1 MTDTT
6 PNLPAFPQHVAFNS
20 NGEAVTA
27 GLYFAEGP
35 GMTIRQYAAIH
46 LCVPDSGLP
55 WLDEIIQ
62 KSLRDRFAS
71 QEKIDPNEEMGWPLL
86 EALAGPRPSGNW
98 NSNPMEWFNWS
109 NKWQAAVRYA
119 RADAMMERRGK

>member
-55 WLDEIIQ
+55 WLDEMIQ
-62 KSLRDRFAS
+62 KSPHNQNKQTQSRTDTERDRP
-71 QEKIDPNEEMGWPLL
+71 DMTMGW
-86 EALAGPRPSGNW
+86 
-98 NSNPMEWFNWS
+98 
-109 NKWQAAVRYA
+109 A
-119 RADAMMERRGK
+119 RGVTKANL